1 MSDDLIDMLIKVFH
15 YGDNQLFD
23 SVIDRLIKDVDEL
36 LTADM
41 ALEAA
46 IKVAETLKT
55 NTSVRYSS
63 SFGIGILVKLG
74 VISKPD
80 PNYEVRLN
88 LDV

>member
-41 ALEAA
+41 ALDEA
-46 IKVAETLKT
+46 INQSDNSENYSIDITTL
-55 NTSVRYSS
+55 NNHSP
-63 SFGIGILVKLG
+63 KL
-74 VISKPD
+74 
-80 PNYEVRLN
+80 
-88 LDV
+88 